1 VLGLYQGDQPL
12 IDILNRCSTAFGYRT
27 FKERLLQPMIN
38 VDDINKTYDD
48 VDILLK
54 DNRYLIVRK
63 HLSAIMDLERL
74 KRKMKTN
81 KMAPHDWVSFNE
93 SLTSTKDIKL
103 LIDFPDEIISNTEID
118 SIILQFINIIDLD
131 EAGKYNLTNLQDK
144 SSIINFFKKGIYTDI
159 DLLLDKSQTP
169 IEFPVVKPEALPLL
183 NLYAWKN
190 IPDVVVVAEVTQL
203 LKSLLKLGAEAKTDD
218 IFVIFD
224 VSQSFI
230 LLIVVAEVH
239 PLNELLR
246 LVVSSKFN
254 TSVTPVNT
262 K

>member
-1 VLGLYQGDQPL
+1 MNKNMIIEFNSAIQLNVLGLYQGDQPL

-54 DNRYLIVRK
+54 DSKYLIARK

-93 SLTSTKDIKL
+93 SLISTKEIKL
-103 LIDFPDEIISNTEID
+103 MLDFPDEIISNTEID
-118 SIILQFINIIDLD
+118 RIILQFINIIDLD

-144 SSIINFFKKGIYTDI
+144 SSIINFFKKGIYIDI
-159 DLLLDKSQTP
+159 DSLLDKY
-169 IEFPVVKPEALPLL
+169 
-183 NLYAWKN
+183 N
-190 IPDVVVVAEVTQL
+190 
-203 LKSLLKLGAEAKTDD
+203 KSFD
-218 IFVIFD
+218 IINSD
-224 VSQSFI
+224 CEKI
-230 LLIVVAEVH
+230 
-239 PLNELLR
+239 
-246 LVVSSKFN
+246 SKIGDN
-254 TSVTPVNT
+254 DATMCKVENNNREGYYLTIT
-262 K
+262 KKDSKQH